1 MSMTLIRLGVWSLV
15 VILAAY
21 VLTETVPD
29 SAIARVITGQLLFLL
44 TQIALGVVALG
55 LLIALG
61 EKLWNLRRRK
71 CKTCGRPIPSTQIY
85 CRLHL
90 NEVLEEE
97 DLRHRTMNTKLPK
110 LPE

>member
-1 MSMTLIRLGVWSLV
+1 MSMTLIRVGVWSLV

-21 VLTETVPD
+21 VLVETVPD
-29 SAIARVITGQLLFLL
+29 SVIAEIITGQVLLLA
-44 TQIALGVVALG
+44 TQIALGIVVLG
-55 LLIALG
+55 LVMALI

-97 DLRHRTMNTKLPK
+97 DLRRRTMNTKLP
-110 LPE
+110 E